1 MKSIEETLP
10 VSVQGT
16 IFDVE
21 AYNDGQKQPIT
32 IGYYTGNN
40 VKVYQAE
47 EVEEIAEMEA
57 IAESTGLLPRP
68 YFAYNA
74 DAEED
79 ILSISIDRDIFEHFK
94 GRCKEKEQDD
104 EIWCVKHKW
113 VKEEKLKKFGLE
125 TPDFSNGFLD
135 EEHWHELKTH
145 DLIEEITCPE
155 CKMDAIS
162 VILLNQGIGTDE
174 ENLEQR
180 IEANLPSKNWSRK
193 IPKWPRLDELVPVPG
208 LDYFDRGPT
217 EGKKPI
223 APIWE
228 RLTDSKFDLGQSASI
243 MLHNYNDLIRTAAL
257 LMWIES
263 EEIWN
268 IQTLSDRSL

>member
-21 AYNDGQKQPIT
+21 AYNDGEKHPIT

-47 EVEEIAEMEA
+47 EEGEIAEMEA
-57 IAESTGLLPRP
+57 IAENTNLLPRP
-68 YFAYNA
+68 YFAYNSG
-74 DAEED
+74 AEEEVLP
-79 ILSISIDRDIFEHFK
+79 IEIDQDIFKYFK
-94 GRCKEKEQDD
+94 DKCIEKEGDD

-113 VKEEKLKKFGLE
+113 VKEEKLKKFGSE
-125 TPDFSNGFLD
+125 TPDFSEGFLD
-135 EEHWHELKTH
+135 KERWHELKTH
-145 DLIEEITCPE
+145 DRVENITCPK

-162 VILLNQGIGTDE
+162 VILLHRGIGSNEKIFEQQIDE
-174 ENLEQR
+174 
-180 IEANLPSKNWSRK
+180 NLPSKNWGDK
-193 IPKWPRLDELVPVPG
+193 EPKWPRLDELVSVPG
-208 LDYFDRGPT
+208 LDYFDRGPD
-217 EGKKPI
+217 EGKKQV

-228 RLTDSKFDLGQSASI
+228 ELTESKFDLGESASI

-263 EEIWN
+263 EKIWE
-268 IQTLSDRSL
+268 IQTLTDRVL